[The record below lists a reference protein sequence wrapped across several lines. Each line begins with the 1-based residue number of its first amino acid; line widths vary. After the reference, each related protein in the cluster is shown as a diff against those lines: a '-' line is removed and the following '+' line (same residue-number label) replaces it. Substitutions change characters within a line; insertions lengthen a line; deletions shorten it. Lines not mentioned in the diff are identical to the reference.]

1 MVDIEDDTGIVTVDR
16 HNLVAERV
24 QHRTR
29 APIAAQPQKISKD
42 GRAEGDW
49 MGRAIGRADNRCGCA
64 IDHGVEEGASSVA
77 VSSSASSASSTAAT
91 RARSSGLSG
100 NADAAS

>member
-64 IDHGVEEGASSVA
+64 IDHGVEEGIGEGRRDPWQIAEKD
-77 VSSSASSASSTAAT
+77 
-91 RARSSGLSG
+91 GHG
-100 NADAAS
+100 PG